1 LRKLKFEPWTYAY
14 RLFGKRLQRI
24 LPQFKDLH
32 NQLKKGG
39 VRINFTAYLSF
50 MIMCSMISFIVSMTV
65 FPFLLPAIMHFSIL
79 STENLTFSFL
89 FSILISVLIFI
100 LIYAYP
106 GTKSS
111 QRKAPIEA
119 NLPYISSFMALL
131 SSSNVPP
138 RLIFRSMAK
147 IGTLREIHQEFG
159 NIVRDVEVFG
169 QDLLTSILE
178 NVKYTPSKRLAE
190 VLTGYVSTIRTGGDP
205 TEYLRVS
212 TDNIIKEKMVKL
224 DLMLESLS
232 ALAEIYIMVLVAMP
246 LLFIA
251 MFAVL
256 GMLGGGGGALD
267 PALMLYLLAYV
278 GIPLMALVLIVVI
291 STFTTG

>member
-1 LRKLKFEPWTYAY
+1 MRKLKFEPWTYAY
-14 RLFGKRLQRI
+14 RLFGKRIQRI
-24 LPQFKDLH
+24 LPQFADLH

-50 MIMCSMISFIVSMTV
+50 MIMCSIITFVVSMTLL
-65 FPFLLPAIMHFSIL
+65 PFLLPSIMHFSLL
-79 STENLTFSFL
+79 SAENFVFSL
-89 FSILISVLIFI
+89 MFSLLMSLLIFI
-100 LIYAYP
+100 VIYAYP

-147 IGTLREIHQEFG
+147 IETLREIHQEFG

-169 QDLLTSILE
+169 QDLLTSIVE
-178 NVKYTPSKRLAE
+178 NMKYTPSKRLQE

-212 TDNIIKEKMVKL
+212 TENTIKEKMVKL

-232 ALAEIYIMVLVAMP
+232 AMAEIYIMVLVAMP

-256 GMLGGGGGALD
+256 GMLGGGGGAMN

-278 GIPLMALVLIVVI
+278 GIPLMASLLIVVI

>member
-1 LRKLKFEPWTYAY
+1 M
-14 RLFGKRLQRI
+14 
-24 LPQFKDLH
+24 
-32 NQLKKGG
+32 KKGG

-50 MIMCSMISFIVSMTV
+50 MMMCTVITFIVSMALL
-65 FPFLLPAIMHFSIL
+65 PFLLPFVMHFS
-79 STENLTFSFL
+79 L
-89 FSILISVLIFI
+89 FSVQNFIFSLMFSLLMSLFI
-100 LIYAYP
+100 FTLIYAYP
-106 GTKSS
+106 GIRSS

-119 NLPYISSFMALL
+119 NLPYISSFMAML

-138 RLIFRSMAK
+138 RMIFRSMAK
-147 IGTLREIHQEFG
+147 TDTLREIHQEFG

-178 NVKYTPSKRLAE
+178 NVKYTPSKRMQE

-212 TDNIIKEKMVKL
+212 TENTMKEKMVKL

-256 GMLGGGGGALD
+256 GMLGGGSGAMN
-267 PALMLYLLAYV
+267 PAVMLYLLSYV
-278 GIPLMALVLIVVI
+278 GIPLMAATLIIVI
-291 STFTTG
+291 STFTSG

>member
-1 LRKLKFEPWTYAY
+1 MKKLKFEPWTYAY
-14 RLFGKRLQRI
+14 KLLGKRIQRI
-24 LPQFKDLH
+24 LPQFADLH

-50 MIMCSMISFIVSMTV
+50 LLMCSTISFVVSMAF
-65 FPFLLPAIMHFSIL
+65 FPFLLPFIMHFDIL
-79 STENLTFSFL
+79 SGPNFAFSLL
-89 FSILISVLIFI
+89 FSVLITLVVFI
-100 LIYAYP
+100 ALYAYP

-147 IGTLREIHQEFG
+147 IETLKEIHQEFG

-169 QDLLTSILE
+169 QDLLSSIIE
-178 NVKYTPSKRLAE
+178 NVKYTPSKRLQE

-212 TDNIIKEKMVKL
+212 TENTMKEKMVKL

-256 GMLGGGGGALD
+256 GMLGGGSGAMN
-267 PALMLYLLAYV
+267 PAFMLYLLAYI
-278 GIPLMALVLIVVI
+278 GIPLMACLLIVVI
-291 STFTTG
+291 STVTTE